1 MKCYLFDLS
10 KTKFNINMFP
20 SSICLFSVILG
31 YTNCIFF
38 NVISQVNKPYLPLAS
53 GEYSVKTGVIIV
65 SLFAIL
71 VWKFEILNLVV
82 YTQAICVCGFLF
94 HGLKLFECMVVF
106 LTETKKIHFSTVQS
120 FWLGWIV
127 GSWPLFWALFVS
139 FVLGTAY
146 SINVSCFLYGIYGFS
161 IGKAYKRYQ
170 LLFCYNENIALLLI
184 FNLY

>member
-10 KTKFNINMFP
+10 KIKFNINMLP
-20 SSICLFSVILG
+20 SSNCLFSVILG

-65 SLFAIL
+65 SSFAIL

-94 HGLKLFECMVVF
+94 HGLKLLNVWLSSWLKQKHSLFYCTEF
-106 LTETKKIHFSTVQS
+106 LARMDCWFMAFILGS
-120 FWLGWIV
+120 FRQFCAWNCIFYQCE
-127 GSWPLFWALFVS
+127 LFLIRDTW
-139 FVLGTAY
+139 
-146 SINVSCFLYGIYGFS
+146 FLNWKS
-161 IGKAYKRYQ
+161 
-170 LLFCYNENIALLLI
+170 L
-184 FNLY
+184 